1 MIDFRSLS
9 EKSPRDEA
17 EREPDYRGDTL
28 NSDSLVDQLFELLR
42 NDIINGRIAQ
52 GDKITEIKLAQQ
64 LRISRNPIRE
74 AVRRLEGVGLLVNHP
89 RRGRFVREISRE
101 EADDIMFFRTGIEGT
116 VIRVAAETKS
126 PSELSRLRAILDR
139 MYDAA
144 AAGDIVATFALD
156 TEFHRTICEISRRR
170 RALRAFDEIHGELR
184 MLLGMMGTSF
194 SSLEDAAAAH
204 EPMFDAIASGDAA
217 TAGQLMADHIKRTHL
232 EVDRYFNRQ
241 DTT

>member
-9 EKSPRDEA
+9 EKSPRDGD
-17 EREPDYRGDTL
+17 EREPDYREDTL

-42 NDIINGRIAQ
+42 NDIINGKIAQ
-52 GDKITEIKLAQQ
+52 GEKITEIKLAQQ

-101 EADDIMFFRTGIEGT
+101 EADDIMFFRTGIECA

-126 PSELSRLRAILDR
+126 ASELARLRDILDR

-144 AAGDIVATFALD
+144 AASDVVATFALD
-156 TEFHRTICEISRRR
+156 TEFHRTICEISRSRR
-170 RALRAFDEIHGELR
+170 SLRAFDEIHGELR

-204 EPMFDAIASGDAA
+204 EPMFVAIASGNAA
-217 TAGQLMADHIKRTHL
+217 AAGQLMADHIKRTHL
-232 EVDRYFNRQ
+232 EVERYFNRK